1 MHAVASNEQQTTSTV
16 SAPHSY
22 LHTCNGPHSNT
33 ASYVRTYNH
42 THEYTRVV
50 VVDADLRASTHQV
63 RQGHLSGHLIK
74 VKVPAHETDHK
85 EGAEE
90 EGALGGQLRALLV
103 A

>member
-1 MHAVASNEQQTTSTV
+1 MHAAASNEQQTTSTV

-22 LHTCNGPHSNT
+22 LHTCNRPHSNT
-33 ASYVRTYNH
+33 ASYVHTYNH

-50 VVDADLRASTHQV
+50 VVDATHQV
-63 RQGHLSGHLIK
+63 RQGHLSGHLVK